1 MKNLK
6 VSLRGK
12 EGKGASRLI
21 RKEGFLPA
29 IIYGEKESPTSIKL
43 EKKTLVKEMHE
54 NGFYARLFNLTLD
67 KEEQKVLCKK
77 VDFDSVSGAPIHADF
92 LRVGKKPVKV
102 KVALEF
108 TDRLKSKGLKE
119 GGILNILRRKLILS
133 CKPEFIPS
141 SIEISLAGLEFGDGI
156 HVEDLK
162 LPEGTELADEGT
174 NFSLVTIVAPRKI
187 EEEVKPTE
195 EGEEAE
201 GDADA
206 DGEKTEETDK
216 ESEVKPTQENK

>member
-29 IIYGEKESPTSIKL
+29 IIYGENQKPTSIKL
-43 EKKTLVKEMHE
+43 EKKILIKEMHE

-77 VDFDSVSGAPIHADF
+77 VDFDSVSGSPIHADF
-92 LRVGKKPVKV
+92 LRIGKKPIKV
-102 KVALEF
+102 NVALEF

-133 CKPEFIPS
+133 CKPELIPS
-141 SIEISLAGLEFGDGI
+141 SIEVSLGNLEFGDSVHI
-156 HVEDLK
+156 EDIK
-162 LPEGTELADEGT
+162 LPEGTELAEEGK
-174 NFSLVTIVAPRKI
+174 NFSIVTIVAPRKI
-187 EEEVKPTE
+187 EEIKPAESE
-195 EGEEAE
+195 ENEE
-201 GDADA
+201 
-206 DGEKTEETDK
+206 DGEKTEESVETVDK
-216 ESEVKPTQENK
+216 DSKTEDK